1 MKNIIR
7 RIFIAVIRF
16 YQRAIS
22 PYFPACCRYRPTCS
36 EYAVTAINR
45 FGVIKGGWMAIKRI
59 HRCSPFFEGGYDPVP
74 IPGDDTEEKQ

>member
-36 EYAVTAINR
+36 EYAVTAITR

-74 IPGDDTEEKQ
+74 LPGDDTEEKQ

>member
-22 PYFPACCRYRPTCS
+22 PYFPACCSYRPTCS